1 MCMNNV
7 QGVATYVS
15 VTDTLPSG
23 VSFVSV
29 TPSQGKC
36 SGASTV
42 ICNLGTINNS
52 ATATVT
58 LVVTATPGGTVGN
71 TASVASAS
79 CDPATGNNSATA
91 ITTVNNLVPVLGG
104 ISPSGATAGGAAATL
119 TVNGGNFVITSTV
132 NWNGAARATTFVSPT
147 QLTATILTTTNAA
160 PGLPAS

>member
-58 LVVTATPGGTVGN
+58 LVVTATPGGTLSN

-79 CDPATGNNSATA
+79 CDPVASNNSATA
-91 ITTVNNLVPVLGG
+91 TTTGNNLVTGMGWINPFSEG
-104 ISPSGATAGGAAATL
+104 AGGPAADAATHTL
-119 TVNGGNFVITSTV
+119 AIGE
-132 NWNGAARATTFVSPT
+132 
-147 QLTATILTTTNAA
+147 
-160 PGLPAS
+160 